1 MEQNHF
7 SFQLDVFVLEQEKLA
22 MSVFDPNLHL
32 VQNMMKHRN
41 FRHLKGKKKPGDK
54 KLCPGGLRT
63 PSSYRPNSY
72 HKKTWRHFPQNQ
84 LNHSLKV

>member
-1 MEQNHF
+1 MELNHF

-41 FRHLKGKKKPGDK
+41 FRHRKGKKNPAIKNYAQVGYELHPHIDRILITRKHGA
-54 KLCPGGLRT
+54 T
-63 PSSYRPNSY
+63 
-72 HKKTWRHFPQNQ
+72 F
-84 LNHSLKV
+84 LKIS